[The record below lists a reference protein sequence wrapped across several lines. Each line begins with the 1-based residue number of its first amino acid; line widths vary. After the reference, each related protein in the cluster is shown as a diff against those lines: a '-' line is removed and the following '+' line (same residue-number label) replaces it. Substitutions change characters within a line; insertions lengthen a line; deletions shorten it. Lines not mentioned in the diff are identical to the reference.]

1 MKELWRKAK
10 GKMMSLMGKMDE
22 YQEAITF
29 AEAGQHQLLARESEA
44 EREKN
49 EIGKLLVV
57 GNESTFSSDVI
68 EYAIDMA
75 RRLSYEII
83 ALNTAP
89 LSRKV
94 MKLVPA
100 ACDEACLEFKTR
112 SEQGAMQFRKAA
124 EAAGIAFTHTV
135 HFSETDDAIRAVNKE
150 LGGIDFVI
158 SEPEE
163 ERISGRPAA
172 ENRLRNDI
180 HVYSML

>member
-1 MKELWRKAK
+1 MKVLWQKTKSKVMA
-10 GKMMSLMGKMDE
+10 LMGKMDE
-22 YQEAITF
+22 YQETITF
-29 AEAGQHQLLARESEA
+29 AEAGEHLMMREA
-44 EREKN
+44 EAKQEKS

-57 GNESTFSSDVI
+57 GSESTFSEDVI
-68 EYAIDMA
+68 AYAIDMA

-83 ALNTAP
+83 ALNAAP
-89 LSRKV
+89 LSKKI

-100 ACDEACLEFKTR
+100 ACDEACREFKAR
-112 SEQGAMQFRKAA
+112 SEQGVRPFQEAA
-124 EAAGIAFTHTV
+124 AAAGIAFTHSV
-135 HFSETDDAIRAVNKE
+135 HFSETDDAIRAVNEE

-172 ENRLRNDI
+172 ENRPHNDI